1 VRLLVLGGRL
11 QGTEA
16 VYLAGKAGYETILV
30 DRAPAPPAAGLADR
44 HVVADIM
51 ADEASSRSLARTC
64 DAILP
69 ACEDATTLEWL
80 VERAPSWG
88 VPVLF
93 DIAAWRI
100 TRSKR
105 ASRRLFEQLNVPRPA
120 SWPACG
126 YPVVVKPDG
135 ASGSEGVTVA
145 ADPAALRAARAALA
159 AAGHEIVMEE
169 YLSGP
174 SLSLEVLGWNGRAL
188 PLQVTGL
195 EFDSVHDCQ
204 RVAAPVG
211 EAVAGGPAAAGPA
224 SQKGSAG
231 TWDWERAVGPGVL
244 ARFAEV
250 SVRLAEGL
258 GLNGIMDVE
267 VVVGDSLEPQVLEID
282 ARLPSQTPTVVYWS
296 CGSNLVELLV
306 ETARRGG
313 LPEVHPSA
321 RRACVYQH
329 VAARDGRLEVV
340 GEHALAQARPLRRL
354 PGLFGADEVLTDREP
369 GAGTWVAT
377 LVTTADDVAE
387 ARARGARAIRGL
399 AQADGLEV
407 RLESDRG
414 AR

>member
-1 VRLLVLGGRL
+1 
-11 QGTEA
+11 
-16 VYLAGKAGYETILV
+16 
-30 DRAPAPPAAGLADR
+30 
-44 HVVADIM
+44 
-51 ADEASSRSLARTC
+51 
-64 DAILP
+64 
-69 ACEDATTLEWL
+69 
-80 VERAPSWG
+80 
-88 VPVLF
+88 
-93 DIAAWRI
+93 
-100 TRSKR
+100 
-105 ASRRLFEQLNVPRPA
+105 
-120 SWPACG
+120 
-126 YPVVVKPDG
+126 
-135 ASGSEGVTVA
+135 
-145 ADPAALRAARAALA
+145 
-159 AAGHEIVMEE
+159 
-169 YLSGP
+169 
-174 SLSLEVLGWNGRAL
+174 
-188 PLQVTGL
+188 
-195 EFDSVHDCQ
+195 
-204 RVAAPVG
+204 
-211 EAVAGGPAAAGPA
+211 
-224 SQKGSAG
+224 
-231 TWDWERAVGPGVL
+231 
-244 ARFAEV
+244 V
-250 SVRLAEGL
+250 SVCLAEGL

-296 CGSNLVELLV
+296 CGLNLVELLV

-329 VAARDGRLEVV
+329 IAARDGRLEVV